1 MILRV
6 FGTDVAVDTL
16 AGEAILTA
24 LTRTGY
30 SYKFGCKRGGCGI
43 CTLGLVEGEVE
54 YPVTVAQSVLPDE
67 QRDSTVL
74 SCRAVPVTDCTVKM
88 NPDSLFKSVAP
99 FFSALMQAKDD
110 GTNTPISHLLGD
122 TPEAAQARQQAL
134 AEERLAKR
142 AAARAAAEDARAR
155 AAQAAARKATRAAG

>member
-16 AGEAILTA
+16 PGEAILTA

-67 QRDSTVL
+67 ERDSTVL
-74 SCRAVPVTDCTVKM
+74 SCRAVPVSDTHRQRWLD
-88 NPDSLFKSVAP
+88 AP
-99 FFSALMQAKDD
+99 PPETITL
-110 GTNTPISHLLGD
+110 D
-122 TPEAAQARQQAL
+122 TLR
-134 AEERLAKR
+134 RS
-142 AAARAAAEDARAR
+142 
-155 AAQAAARKATRAAG
+155 

>member
-1 MILRV
+1 VRLRV

-16 AGEAILTA
+16 PGEAILTA

-43 CTLGLVEGEVE
+43 CTLGLVDGDVE

-67 QRDSTVL
+67 QRAHTVL
-74 SCRAVPVTDCTVKM
+74 SCRAVPVSDCTVRM

-99 FFSALMQAKDD
+99 FFSSLMQAKDD
-110 GTNTPISHLLGD
+110 GTHTPISHLLGD
-122 TPEAAQARQQAL
+122 TAEAAEARRQAL

-155 AAQAAARKATRAAG
+155 AAAAAARKAAQPAG